1 MRLKNNLFLFV
12 GTVGGAFLFLLFVL
26 TENNFF
32 VPVKNLP
39 DIEGVN
45 DVSRSSTT
53 NWAKNIPKFTDHQPV
68 ANKPGLNSVIQD
80 EVELMPVEWEEPFL
94 EIMTKNGQSM
104 DERNALLI
112 DFAINKSVGVP
123 QVQEECLRHLA
134 YGLRSNQKEEFYKIM
149 TTSNIPIEIRK
160 RFLGHVFDMDRNDE
174 FIAAL
179 CRQLRLY
186 GNAELI
192 SFSKSRVQ
200 NFDEL

>member
-12 GTVGGAFLFLLFVL
+12 GTVIGAFLFLLFVL

-32 VPVKNLP
+32 VPVNNLP
-39 DIEGVN
+39 DIEGVD
-45 DVSRSSTT
+45 DVSRNSTT
-53 NWAKNIPKFTDHQPV
+53 NRKKIQKFTDHQLV
-68 ANKPGLNSVIQD
+68 TNKSGLNSVIQD
-80 EVELMPVEWEEPFL
+80 EVQLMPVEWEEPFL

-104 DERNALLI
+104 DERNSLLI
-112 DFAINKSVGVP
+112 DFAINKSVGFP

-134 YGLRSNQKEEFYKIM
+134 YGLRSKQKEEFYKIM

-174 FIAAL
+174 FIASL

-200 NFDEL
+200 NFDDL